1 MKPSSLEFLR
11 SLLDAPGPSGFEIAP
26 ARIWRKEAESFAD
39 RVTADVSGNSVAAI
53 NAEGSPRVMF
63 AGHID
68 EIGLMVIHV
77 DDEGFLFFQP
87 IGGWDSQVMVG
98 QRVVIVGKS

>member
-1 MKPSSLEFLR
+1 MKTSSLEFLR
-11 SLLDAPGPSGFEIAP
+11 RLLDAPGPSGFEIAP
-26 ARIWRKEAESFAD
+26 ARVWRKEAESFAD
-39 RVTADVSGNSVAAI
+39 SVTADVTGNSVATI
-53 NAEGSPRVMF
+53 NGDGSPRVMF

-68 EIGLMVIHV
+68 EIGLMIVHM

-98 QRVVIVGKS
+98 QPVLTCR